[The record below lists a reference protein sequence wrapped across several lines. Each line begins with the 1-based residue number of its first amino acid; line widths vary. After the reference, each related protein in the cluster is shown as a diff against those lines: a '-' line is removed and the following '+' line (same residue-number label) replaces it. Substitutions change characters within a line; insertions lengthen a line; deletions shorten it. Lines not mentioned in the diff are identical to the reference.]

1 MSLLTNLVIVLAT
14 FLTMEAI
21 AWFAHK
27 HVMHG
32 FMWWFHKDHHV
43 HEPGFFEKNDAFFLI
58 FAVPSAYCFITGTL
72 NGDFRVWIGLGI
84 LLYGICYLIVHD
96 IFIHQRF
103 KWLRRTDNA
112 YFKAIRKAHLLHH
125 KHLGPEDGECFGMLW
140 APYRLFKEALKTNS
154 SLGSLPFDFPQ
165 PNIGHSGAPHVNNRP
180 SPPKTG
186 VKAVDFSVP
195 LPRPGSQSKPD
206 PDSENQSK
214 GTR

>member
-1 MSLLTNLVIVLAT
+1 MSFLINFGIVLAT
-14 FLTMEAI
+14 FFTMEAV

-27 HVMHG
+27 YVMHG

-58 FAVPSAYCFITGTL
+58 FAIPSAYCFITGTL

-96 IFIHQRF
+96 IFIHQRL

-112 YFKAIRKAHLLHH
+112 YLKAIRKAHLLHH

-140 APYRLFKEALKTNS
+140 APYRLFKEAMTTKSN
-154 SLGSLPFDFPQ
+154 LGSLPIEMPWIE
-165 PNIGHSGAPHVNNRP
+165 PGYAGSSEGTAMKGAKQVDKGVN
-180 SPPKTG
+180 
-186 VKAVDFSVP
+186 
-195 LPRPGSQSKPD
+195 LPRPGAARK
-206 PDSENQSK
+206 
-214 GTR
+214 TRPNS